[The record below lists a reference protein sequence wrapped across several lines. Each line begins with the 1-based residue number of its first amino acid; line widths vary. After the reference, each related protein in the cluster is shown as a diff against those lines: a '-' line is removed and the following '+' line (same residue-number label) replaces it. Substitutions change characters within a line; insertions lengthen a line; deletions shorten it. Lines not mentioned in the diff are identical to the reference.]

1 MPDTFTITKEVSY
14 LDLWEMVWG
23 ADGAGT
29 TYWADMVRKPN
40 GDDIDL
46 WKTDSEGNLVG
57 NPQPFI
63 IHDTEE
69 DKWHTITLASLA
81 LAFRHA
87 DRENLTHCGNCAIVD
102 FEEQDACNGDV
113 LIQLA
118 IFGEVVYG

>member
-87 DRENLTHCGNCAIVD
+87 DRENLTHCGRYAIVD
-102 FEEQDACNGDV
+102 FEEQDACNGDT

-118 IFGEVVYG
+118 IFGEVIYG